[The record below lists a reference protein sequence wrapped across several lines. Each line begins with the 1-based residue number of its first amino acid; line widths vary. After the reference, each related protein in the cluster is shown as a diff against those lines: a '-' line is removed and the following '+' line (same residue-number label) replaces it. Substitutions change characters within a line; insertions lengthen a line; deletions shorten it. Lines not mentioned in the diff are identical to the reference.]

1 MGLENNFH
9 CIQHHGGGGSMGLSK
24 NQRGGSDPDQV
35 EQVERILSEQQS
47 EKEKELPES
56 ITNNWFSRQ
65 EPKVKIA
72 LIIAVA
78 VLCGEAI
85 YIYFSPFQTCM
96 REGGDPITCSF
107 GPRYR

>member
-1 MGLENNFH
+1 MGLPR
-9 CIQHHGGGGSMGLSK
+9 S
-24 NQRGGSDPDQV
+24 QRGGSDPDQV
-35 EQVERILSEQQS
+35 EAVETILAERPP
-47 EKEKELPES
+47 EKEPPAS
-56 ITNNWFSRQ
+56 ITNNWFSRL

-96 REGGDPITCSF
+96 RELEDPITCSF
-107 GPRYR
+107 GLRHR